1 MNKKLKIVAAFL
13 CFAMLLTSVFAES
26 NTAKST
32 AGVFKNDIDYFNNVN
47 KYTKLE
53 MEKWFGYTGIRR
65 DDLDLGYATKLGS
78 LYLGAEYKGKLLS
91 QNGFTDTISVSTT
104 PIFDGPTEIARITTT
119 NKTYDKGQLFTEN
132 TGAVLVGFG
141 NMGIKL
147 SVKQDGTSDKSIE
160 DDDGYVVDDDGYD
173 TKNYYWE
180 KEDTDDQT
188 KTVKEYT
195 DIVSTTGNITPKIEW
210 GMALDLK
217 GMLLSPRAALAVAI
231 GNEKDAYKYSETNTF
246 AGSTAGRDQIER
258 SYLMSKAFI
267 GINPTIGADLA
278 LVKTEEKQVI
288 LGLDYEL
295 DLPIYVTSYFD
306 AENAKLSAKGTV
318 TGSRTVTVKETT
330 TEKETT
336 KETTIDWKAEGKE
349 QFEMT
354 HRLRPSVK
362 TTFVVTDR
370 LNLGASAAIGLGFIT
385 NKDTAFNLS
394 GTKKIVDSK
403 SQDPADSSTTTVE
416 TTKQKEI
423 TDTTTIEFKP
433 VLSAGLQYQII
444 KDKLRFNSGLS
455 VNLPQLTSTKTLKT
469 TPDLETK
476 KTKEVNGNGE
486 ITVDEVNVTVPTTPR
501 EETSTETTTWSPL
514 GATFSAGLTWDL
526 TPKAAFDVGLKAGFV
541 GADAD
546 GNTVQSFWASTM
558 ESSLDLQFTI
568 KF

>member
-32 AGVFKNDIDYFNNVN
+32 AGVFTNDIDYFNNVN
-47 KYTKLE
+47 QYTKLE
-53 MEKWFGYTGIRR
+53 MEKWFGYAGIRR

-91 QNGFTDTISVSTT
+91 QNGFTDRISVTT
-104 PIFDGPTEIARITTT
+104 EPVFDGPTEIARITTT
-119 NKTYDKGQLFTEN
+119 NKTYNAGQLFTEN

-141 NMGIKL
+141 NMGIKF
-147 SVKQDGTSDKSIE
+147 SVGQWGTSDKSIV
-160 DDDGYVVDDDGYD
+160 DGASYN
-173 TKNYYWE
+173 TLTYYWE
-180 KEDTDDQT
+180 TENTAAQT

-195 DIVSTTGNITPKIEW
+195 DIVSTTGRVAPKLEW
-210 GMALDLK
+210 GMDLDLK
-217 GMLLSPRAALAVAI
+217 GMLLSPRAAVRVI
-231 GNEKDAYKYSETNTF
+231 IDNKKDAYKYSETNTF
-246 AGSTAGRDQIER
+246 AGSTDGIDQIER
-258 SYLMSKAFI
+258 SYLMSAAFI

-288 LGLDYEL
+288 LGLGYEL
-295 DLPIYVTSYFD
+295 NLPIYVTSYFD

-318 TGSRTVTVKETT
+318 TGSRTVTVNETMTAKTT
-330 TEKETT
+330 TIVWSANGTEISK
-336 KETTIDWKAEGKE
+336 
-349 QFEMT
+349 MT

-385 NKDTAFNLS
+385 NKDTAFSLS
-394 GTKKIVDSK
+394 GNKTIVDSK
-403 SQDPADSSTTTVE
+403 SQNPVLSSTTTVE
-416 TTKQKEI
+416 TTGQKTI

-433 VLSAGLQYQII
+433 VLATGLQYQII
-444 KDKLRFNSGLS
+444 KDKLRFNSGLN
-455 VNLPQLTSTKTLKT
+455 VNLPQLTSTKTLVTQPDPGTIKT
-469 TPDLETK
+469 N
-476 KTKEVNGNGE
+476 EVDGNGTVIVDTV
-486 ITVDEVNVTVPTTPR
+486 ITNGTART
-501 EETSTETTTWSPL
+501 ETSTETTKWTTL
-514 GATFSAGLTWDL
+514 AATFTAGLTWDL
-526 TPKAAFDVGLKAGFV
+526 TPKAAFDVGLNAGFV
-541 GADAD
+541 G

>member
-306 AENAKLSAKGTV
+306 AENAKLSAKGEV
-318 TGSRTVTVKETT
+318 KGYREVTVNETM
-330 TEKETT
+330 TEKRTI
-336 KETTIDWKAEGKE
+336 IDWKAEGTE

-354 HRLRPSVK
+354 HTITPSVK

-370 LNLGASAAIGLGFIT
+370 LNLGASIKPEVSIKT
-385 NKDTAFNLS
+385 ENKTSFNLS
-394 GTKKIVDSK
+394 GTKTIVDSK
-403 SQDPADSSTTTVE
+403 SQDPALSSTTTVE
-416 TTKQKEI
+416 TTGQKII
-423 TDTTTIEFKP
+423 TDKTTLEFKP

-444 KDKLRFNSGLS
+444 KDKLRFNSGLN

-469 TPDLETK
+469 TPDLGTEKTK
-476 KTKEVNGNGE
+476 KVDGNGTVKVDTVTTNGTTRTE
-486 ITVDEVNVTVPTTPR
+486 I
-501 EETSTETTTWSPL
+501 STETTTWSPL
-514 GATFSAGLTWDL
+514 GAKFTAGLTWDL
-526 TPKAAFDVGLKAGFV
+526 TPKAAFDVGLTTGFAG
-541 GADAD
+541 A
-546 GNTVQSFWASTM
+546 NTVQSFWASTM

>member
-13 CFAMLLTSVFAES
+13 CFAMLLTSVFAQSNTAFAES

-147 SVKQDGTSDKSIE
+147 SVDQSGTSDKNVS
-160 DDDGYVVDDDGYD
+160 DSFSAQD
-173 TKNYYWE
+173 TLTYY
-180 KEDTDDQT
+180 KETENTAART
-188 KTVKEYT
+188 KTVEEYT
-195 DIVSTTGNITPKIEW
+195 DIVSTTGKITPKIEW

-231 GNEKDAYKYSETNTF
+231 DNTKDAYKYSFTETF
-246 AGSTAGRDQIER
+246 AGSTGGIDQIER
-258 SYLMSKAFI
+258 SYLMSEASI

-288 LGLDYEL
+288 LGLGYEL

-318 TGSRTVTVKETT
+318 KGYRKVTVKETM
-330 TEKETT
+330 TE
-336 KETTIDWKAEGKE
+336 KETTIDWKAEGTEK
-349 QFEMT
+349 FEMT

-385 NKDTAFNLS
+385 NKDTAFSLS
-394 GTKKIVDSK
+394 GTKTIVDSK
-403 SQDPADSSTTTVE
+403 SQDPALSSTTTVE
-416 TTKQKEI
+416 TTGQKTI
-423 TDTTTIEFKP
+423 TDTTTLEFEP

-444 KDKLRFNSGLS
+444 KDKLRFNSGLN
-455 VNLPQLTSTKTLKT
+455 VNLPQLTSTKTLVT

-526 TPKAAFDVGLKAGFV
+526 TPKAAFDVGLNAVF
-541 GADAD
+541 AD
-546 GNTVQSFWASTM
+546 GNTVKSFWDSTIA
-558 ESSLDLQFTI
+558 SSLDLQFTI